1 MSLQF
6 MTLLIPFDNIYIYI
20 YIFFQCLMY
29 TLLYFAENK
38 TQT

>member
-6 MTLLIPFDNIYIYI
+6 MTLLIPFDNIYIK
-20 YIFFQCLMY
+20 CLMY
-29 TLLYFAENK
+29 TLLYFSENK